1 METLKNLEEKG
12 GVVRVGVIWK
22 VTMPDGT
29 VWVEKPSENGNGW
42 YLGDSSNSDN
52 LLFEKV

>member
-1 METLKNLEEKG
+1 METLKALEEKG
-12 GVVRVGVIWK
+12 GIFQGGIVWK

-42 YLGDSSNSDN
+42 YAGNCYDSDY
-52 LLFEKV
+52 LLFEKS